1 MMGIVRARAEYR
13 EPKIHPKASR
23 EDRARVEY
31 AAFMDMLKHF
41 NRRVKNAEII
51 QEWRKHQYFESQ
63 SEKRRR
69 KKKEV
74 ALKIHKEKLMNHF
87 G

>member
-1 MMGIVRARAEYR
+1 MMTRVRARAELR
-13 EPKIHPKASR
+13 ESKINPKASK
-23 EDRARVEY
+23 EDRSRMEY

-51 QEWRKHQYFESQ
+51 QEWKKHQYFESKAD
-63 SEKRRR
+63 KRRR
-69 KKKEV
+69 KKKEIT
-74 ALKIHKEKLMNHF
+74 LKIHREKLMNYF

>member
-1 MMGIVRARAEYR
+1 MRIVRARAELR
-13 EPKIHPKASR
+13 ESKINPRASR
-23 EDRARVEY
+23 EDKERA
-31 AAFMDMLKHF
+31 ADNAFRDMLKHF

-51 QEWRKHQYFESQ
+51 QEWKKHQYFESK

-69 KKKEV
+69 KRKEV

>member
-1 MMGIVRARAEYR
+1 MRIIRARAELR
-13 EPKIHPKASR
+13 ESKINPKASK
-23 EDRARVEY
+23 EDRQRSADN
-31 AAFMDMLKHF
+31 AFRDMLKHF

-51 QEWRKHQYFESQ
+51 QEWKKHQYFESK

-69 KKKEV
+69 KRKEV
-74 ALKIHKEKLMNHF
+74 ALKIHKERLMNHF